1 MSDIKTLEQRALE
14 IRRKYDDRERSK
26 GSQTWDAKKLARGFK
41 KDVSDL
47 VTILDEAVVDQKKL
61 NHELADCLWSVLVI
75 ARKLDVDIER
85 AFWTTMGE
93 LDNRLDGGSR

>member
-1 MSDIKTLEQRALE
+1 MSDIKVLEQRALE
-14 IRRKYDDRERSK
+14 IRRKYDDLNK
-26 GSQTWDAKKLARGFK
+26 SQGQPWDAKKLANGFQ

-47 VTILDEAVVDQKKL
+47 IEIIGHESIDRKKL

-85 AFWTTMGE
+85 VFWTTMEE
-93 LDNRLDGGSR
+93 LDLRFKDGTA